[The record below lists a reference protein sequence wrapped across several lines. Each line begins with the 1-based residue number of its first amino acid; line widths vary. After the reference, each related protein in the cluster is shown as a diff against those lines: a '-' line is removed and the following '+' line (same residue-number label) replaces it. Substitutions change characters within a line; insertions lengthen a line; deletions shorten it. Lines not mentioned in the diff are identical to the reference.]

1 MLTLQLEFESIE
13 FCTKD
18 GRRGGKGPMS
28 GAAYSTATSVL
39 SEGFENTSS
48 MKFPRSRLRNG
59 SQVPVP
65 SRQPSSSDGTSIPRS
80 DMASNVAVSSSSA
93 LLRMNWDE
101 LVKVNDSNH
110 RNYCQYVCITRQ
122 NPQGVGEA
130 QVATRNEPLLLRSA
144 CNQRRSLHPISNHRI
159 RAALSGP
166 SSRQSCMKNKQDL
179 RLQKWRPLN
188 SSRFLRGT

>member
-59 SQVPVP
+59 SKVPVP

-93 LLRMNWDE
+93 LLRMN
-101 LVKVNDSNH
+101 
-110 RNYCQYVCITRQ
+110 
-122 NPQGVGEA
+122 
-130 QVATRNEPLLLRSA
+130 
-144 CNQRRSLHPISNHRI
+144 
-159 RAALSGP
+159 
-166 SSRQSCMKNKQDL
+166 
-179 RLQKWRPLN
+179 
-188 SSRFLRGT
+188 